1 MGKLHILMIPY
12 PVQGHVIPLMELAQS
27 LAKYDLKITFANT
40 ESTHKLILNSLAGKN
55 ILPDQI
61 HLISILDESE
71 SGEDKNVPGKLSEAV
86 FKIMPGKIE
95 KLIQET
101 NASDEDEKITCV
113 IADQSLGWA
122 MEIAD
127 KMGIKRAAFLTAAA
141 ANLVLGFSIPKLI
154 DDGIIDNHGTP
165 AIQDH
170 TFQFEPTMPIMNTS
184 DLVWTRMGN
193 LTMQKIIFDMMVH
206 NNKAVKSAD
215 WLICNSTYDLEPGAF
230 NLAPE
235 IVPIGPL
242 LARNCVE
249 PSMFPPE
256 IEPRISSKESPNS
269 LAGSF
274 WPEDSTC
281 LNWLDQ
287 QPLCSVVYV
296 AFGSFTIFK
305 EAQFQELALGL
316 ELSNIPFLWVVRSDA
331 LDAKTDIFLKNFV
344 KRIGR
349 QKGKIV
355 SWAPQQKVLSH
366 PSIGCFVSHCGWNS
380 TVEAISNGVPIL
392 CWPYFADQ
400 FMNQSYICDIWKV
413 GLGLK
418 KEANGIISCGEM
430 KDKVE
435 QLLGNDAFKK
445 RALQLKKMTMSSV
458 KEGGRSHQ
466 NFINF
471 IQWIKS
477 S

>member
-1 MGKLHILMIPY
+1 MSKHHILMIPY

-27 LAKYDLKITFANT
+27 LAKYGFKITFA
-40 ESTHKLILNSLAGKN
+40 THKRIINYLGGKN
-55 ILPDQI
+55 ILHDQI

-71 SGEDKNVPGKLSEAV
+71 SGEDKNVPGKLSEAI
-86 FKIMPGKIE
+86 FKVMPGKIE

-101 NASDEDEKITCV
+101 NAYKDDKITCV

-122 MEIAD
+122 LELAA

-141 ANLVLGFSIPKLI
+141 ANLVLGFNIPKLI
-154 DDGIIDNHGTP
+154 DDGIIDTNGTP
-165 AIQDH
+165 AIKDH

-215 WLICNSTYDLEPGAF
+215 WLICNSVYDLEPGAF

-242 LARNCVE
+242 LASNCLD
-249 PSMFPPE
+249 PSMSLPE
-256 IEPRISSKESPNS
+256 AEPRISSRESPNCEIS
-269 LAGSF
+269 SVAGSF
-274 WPEDSTC
+274 WPEESTC

-296 AFGSFTIFK
+296 AFGSFTLFN
-305 EAQFQELALGL
+305 ESQFQELALGL
-316 ELSNIPFLWVVRSDA
+316 ELTNMSFLWVVRTDA
-331 LDAKTDIFLKNFV
+331 LDAKTDVFLNFFMD
-344 KRIGR
+344 RIGKK
-349 QKGKIV
+349 KGQIV
-355 SWAPQQKVLSH
+355 SWAPQLKVLSH

-380 TVEAISNGVPIL
+380 TIEAISNGIPIL

-413 GLGLK
+413 GVGLK
-418 KEANGIISCGEM
+418 KEANGIINRVEI
-430 KDKVE
+430 KHKVE
-435 QLLGNDAFKK
+435 QLMGYVEFKK
-445 RALQLKKMTMSSV
+445 RALQFKEMAMSSV
-458 KEGGRSHQ
+458 KGGGRSYQ

-471 IQWIKS
+471 IQWIES

>member
-27 LAKYDLKITFANT
+27 LAKYGFKITFANI
-40 ESTHKLILNSLAGKN
+40 ESTHKCILNSLAGKN
-55 ILPDQI
+55 TLHDQI

-71 SGEDKNVPGKLSEAV
+71 SGEDKSVPGKLSEAI

-95 KLIQET
+95 KLIQEN
-101 NASDEDEKITCV
+101 NASKDEKITCV

-122 MEIAD
+122 MELAA
-127 KMGIKRAAFLTAAA
+127 KLGIKRAAFLTAAA
-141 ANLVLGFSIPKLI
+141 ANLVLGFNIPKLI
-154 DDGIIDNHGTP
+154 DDGIIDNDGTP
-165 AIQDH
+165 TIKDH

-184 DLVWTRMGN
+184 NLVWTRMGN
-193 LTMQKIIFDMMVH
+193 LAMQKIIFNMMVH

-215 WLICNSTYDLEPGAF
+215 WLICNSTYELEPGAF
-230 NLAPE
+230 NLAPN

-242 LARNCVE
+242 LASNCLE
-249 PSMFPPE
+249 PRTSPPVVQS
-256 IEPRISSKESPNS
+256 RISSKESPNS

-287 QPLCSVVYV
+287 QPLGSVVYV
-296 AFGSFTIFK
+296 AFGSFTIFN

-316 ELSNIPFLWVVRSDA
+316 EVANKPFLWVVRSDA
-331 LDAKTDIFLKNFV
+331 LDAKTDIFLKNYV
-344 KRIGR
+344 DRRGR

-380 TVEAISNGVPIL
+380 TIEAISNGVPIL

-400 FMNQSYICDIWKV
+400 YMNQSYICDIWKV

-418 KEANGIISCGEM
+418 KEGNGIISCGEI
-430 KDKVE
+430 KVKVE
-435 QLLGNDAFKK
+435 QLLGNDAFRK
-445 RALQLKKMTMSSV
+445 RALQLKEMTMGSV

-466 NFINF
+466 NFIRV
-471 IQWIKS
+471 IQWVKS

>member
-1 MGKLHILMIPY
+1 MGKHHILMIPY

-27 LAKYDLKITFANT
+27 LAKYGFQVTFANIQ
-40 ESTHKLILNSLAGKN
+40 STHKRILNSFGGKN
-55 ILPDQI
+55 ILHDQI
-61 HLISILDESE
+61 HLISVLDESE
-71 SGEDKNVPGKLSEAV
+71 SGEDKNVPGKLSEAI

-95 KLIQET
+95 KLIQEN
-101 NASDEDEKITCV
+101 NASEDEKITCV
-113 IADQSLGWA
+113 IVDQSLGWA
-122 MEIAD
+122 LEIAA

-141 ANLVLGFSIPKLI
+141 ANLVLGFNIPKLI
-154 DDGIIDNHGTP
+154 DDGIIDNSGTP
-165 AIQDH
+165 AIKDH
-170 TFQFEPTMPIMNTS
+170 IFQFEPTMPIMNTS

-230 NLAPE
+230 KLAPE

-242 LARNCVE
+242 LASNCIE
-249 PSMFPPE
+249 PNTFPPKA
-256 IEPRISSKESPNS
+256 EPRSSSKESPNS
-269 LAGSF
+269 MAGSF
-274 WPEDSTC
+274 WPEDPTC

-287 QPLCSVVYV
+287 QSLCSVVYV
-296 AFGSFTIFK
+296 SFGSFTIFN

-316 ELSNIPFLWVVRSDA
+316 ELSNMPFLWVVRSDA

-344 KRIGR
+344 ERTGR
-349 QKGKIV
+349 KKGKIV
-355 SWAPQQKVLSH
+355 NWALQQKVLCH
-366 PSIGCFVSHCGWNS
+366 PSIGCFISHCGWNS
-380 TVEAISNGVPIL
+380 TIEAISNGVPIL

-418 KEANGIISCGEM
+418 KEANGIISCGEI

-435 QLLGNDAFKK
+435 ELQGNDAFKK
-445 RALQLKKMTMSSV
+445 RALQLKEITMSSV
-458 KEGGRSHQ
+458 KEGGRAYQ
-466 NFINF
+466 NFIKF

>member
-1 MGKLHILMIPY
+1 MIPY

-27 LAKYDLKITFANT
+27 LVNYDFKITFANT
-40 ESTHKLILNSLAGKN
+40 ESTHKRIINSLGGKN
-55 ILPDQI
+55 ILHDQI
-61 HLISILDESE
+61 HLISILDESA
-71 SGEDKNVPGKLSEAV
+71 SGENNNVPGKLSEAI
-86 FKIMPGKIE
+86 FKVMPGKIE
-95 KLIQET
+95 KLIRET
-101 NASDEDEKITCV
+101 NAFEDDKITCV

-122 MEIAD
+122 LELAA

-141 ANLVLGFSIPKLI
+141 ANLVLGFNIPKLI
-154 DDGIIDNHGTP
+154 DDGIIDN
-165 AIQDH
+165 
-170 TFQFEPTMPIMNTS
+170 N

-206 NNKAVKSAD
+206 NNKSVKSAD
-215 WLICNSTYDLEPGAF
+215 WLICNSIYDLEPGAF

-242 LARNCVE
+242 LASNCLE
-249 PSMFPPE
+249 SSMLPPE
-256 IEPRISSKESPNS
+256 AELRISSRESPNCEVS
-269 LAGSF
+269 SVAGSF
-274 WPEDSTC
+274 WPEDWTC

-296 AFGSFTIFK
+296 AFGSFTLFN
-305 EAQFQELALGL
+305 EAQFEELALGL
-316 ELSNIPFLWVVRSDA
+316 ELTNMSFLWVVRNDA
-331 LDAKTDIFLKNFV
+331 LDAKTDVFLKFFMD
-344 KRIGR
+344 RIGKK
-349 QKGKIV
+349 KGQIV
-355 SWAPQQKVLSH
+355 SWAPQLKVLSH

-380 TVEAISNGVPIL
+380 TIEAISNGIPIL

-413 GLGLK
+413 GVGLK
-418 KEANGIISCGEM
+418 KEANGIINREEI
-430 KDKVE
+430 KHKVE
-435 QLLGNDAFKK
+435 QLMGNAFKK
-445 RALQLKKMTMSSV
+445 RALQFKEMNMSSV